1 MVRVIAGKAG
11 GRKLKTIDSEGTKP
25 TLDRVKEAMFSMLM
39 PYIPCGTVLDLFSGN
54 GSLGIEAVSRG
65 ADFCIFNDRSRECVK
80 YIKENIRTVGFEKES
95 EVYAL
100 DYRET
105 LSVLKRKGVKLE
117 LILLDPPYNAGLATD
132 ALRAISDLG
141 IYSGKEDGEPVC
153 IAAAEHSA
161 EEIMPESCGVFRK
174 MKTKTYGVIGV
185 TLYAA
190 DGGAYLG

>member
-80 YIKENIRTVGFEKES
+80 YIKENIRTVGFEKDS

-100 DYRET
+100 DSRET
-105 LSVLKRKGVKLE
+105 LSV
-117 LILLDPPYNAGLATD
+117 
-132 ALRAISDLG
+132 
-141 IYSGKEDGEPVC
+141 
-153 IAAAEHSA
+153 
-161 EEIMPESCGVFRK
+161 
-174 MKTKTYGVIGV
+174 
-185 TLYAA
+185 
-190 DGGAYLG
+190 